1 MAWGTSMRGKKNDS
15 LIGFIAIGAFLF
27 ALGRCSAEGPKPV
40 TDPAPV
46 AFMSSDAVA
55 SQGASSDTPV
65 EVPSEPDALISSS
78 ALEELGSRDEGP
90 SCGGKHLC
98 RQMNSCEEAYHYL
111 YQCGV
116 GRLDGDGDGVP
127 CESIC

>member
-1 MAWGTSMRGKKNDS
+1 MRGKKNDS

-27 ALGRCSAEGPKPV
+27 ALGRCSADGPKPV
-40 TDPAPV
+40 IDPAPV
-46 AFMSSDAVA
+46 ALMSSDAVA
-55 SQGASSDTPV
+55 SQRDSLDTPV
-65 EVPSEPDALISSS
+65 EAPPEPASEPTALVSTS
-78 ALEELGSRDEGP
+78 AIEELGSRNEGP
-90 SCGGKHLC
+90 SCGSKHLC

-111 YQCGV
+111 NECGV

>member
-1 MAWGTSMRGKKNDS
+1 MRRKKNDS

-40 TDPAPV
+40 TDTAPV
-46 AFMSSDAVA
+46 ALMSSDVVA
-55 SQGASSDTPV
+55 SQSNSSDTPV
-65 EVPSEPDALISSS
+65 QALPEPAPEPAALASSS
-78 ALEELGSRDEGP
+78 ALEELGARDEGP
-90 SCGGKHLC
+90 SCGSKHLC

-111 YQCGV
+111 NECGV

>member
-1 MAWGTSMRGKKNDS
+1 MRGKKNDS

-40 TDPAPV
+40 TDTAPV
-46 AFMSSDAVA
+46 ALISSDVVA
-55 SQGASSDTPV
+55 SQSDSSDTPV
-65 EVPSEPDALISSS
+65 EAPPEPAPGEAALVSSRV
-78 ALEELGSRDEGP
+78 LEELGSRNEGP
-90 SCGGKHLC
+90 SCGSKHLC

-111 YQCGV
+111 NECGV

>member
-1 MAWGTSMRGKKNDS
+1 MREKKNDS

-27 ALGRCSAEGPKPV
+27 ALGRCSAEGPKSV

-55 SQGASSDTPV
+55 SQGDSADTLV
-65 EVPSEPDALISSS
+65 EVPSEPVPEPAALVSSS
-78 ALEELGSRDEGP
+78 ALEELGSADEGA
-90 SCGGKHLC
+90 SCGSKHLC

-111 YQCGV
+111 NECGV

>member
-1 MAWGTSMRGKKNDS
+1 MRGKKNDN

-46 AFMSSDAVA
+46 ALMSSDAVA
-55 SQGASSDTPV
+55 SQGNSSDTPV
-65 EVPSEPDALISSS
+65 EAPPEPAPEQAALVSSR
-78 ALEELGSRDEGP
+78 ALEELGSRNEGP
-90 SCGGKHLC
+90 SCGSKHLC

-111 YQCGV
+111 NECGV